1 MSEDAEQTD
10 EPMTYETS
18 ESTKMV
24 GIDASSFEEL
34 IGAYEAAIAWLKE
47 LQAAGVKMK
56 ANGDGIFFFTTEDFK
71 VAKRFGMLPWDIWD
85 HPERYP
91 EWNDTPPN

>member
-18 ESTKMV
+18 EYTKMV
-24 GIDASSFEEL
+24 GYDASSFEEL
-34 IGAYEAAIAWLKE
+34 IGAYEAEIAWLKE
-47 LQAAGVKMK
+47 LQAAGVKMV
-56 ANGDGIFFFTTEDFK
+56 AGGDGHFQFTTEDFK
-71 VAKRFGMLPWDIWD
+71 VAKRFGMLPWDYWE